1 MKVLDAAEL
10 HAGVEETLKGLS
22 QLNVQLETIEKNIK
36 ALIALED
43 SFKGDGGHSIRSFYE
58 EAHLPLLRFWQD
70 TLAQYETALKQLIS
84 SLRGFEPSPQGF
96 IRQSFLEHDVE
107 QGLKQAETITRDL
120 TAEGNRIMDSVSDIV
135 ALPRLND
142 SAFVQQVKT
151 AEQHEQ
157 ETLERLHEFDRQG
170 SYSLEATSQD
180 LHTLHRTI
188 QEISTLFERRELV
201 LSQYR
206 PSQLALKLSIL
217 PIPNLERFLS
227 YSLSSVQTNLE
238 EQGLTTNPA
247 ATANDS
253 VHETEAN
260 WRGWLS
266 GGLDFIPGISN
277 IKSGIEAMTGKDF
290 ITGRDIGHLERG
302 VLLAAIFGGPI
313 AKGGVKVFKWGG
325 KQLDKIKHVLNPDRV
340 IETGKAVLAKVKQ
353 GFNSL
358 RNTAAG
364 LMKKIADTP
373 LPTPQFAM
381 AGGAKMPQATIG
393 DAVNSAKNS
402 VMNFAQKVK
411 DGVGKGID
419 KTRPSWRQSE
429 IDVGKE
435 YPGYR
440 DQVSYKE
447 GNEVS
452 HGTKNSSRPDFYI
465 DGHSIEVKNYNVT
478 TSSGRSNLIRNV
490 SKQINKRVSD
500 LPEQTKQSVI
510 IDVRGQNISRDVLR
524 DIKQKINERTNDVA
538 EIIFIM
544 D

>member
-1 MKVLDAAEL
+1 
-10 HAGVEETLKGLS
+10 
-22 QLNVQLETIEKNIK
+22 
-36 ALIALED
+36 
-43 SFKGDGGHSIRSFYE
+43 
-58 EAHLPLLRFWQD
+58 FWQD

-277 IKSGIEAMTGKDF
+277 IKSGIEALTGKDF
-290 ITGRDIGHLERG
+290 ITGRDIGNLERG

-325 KQLDKIKHVLNPDRV
+325 KQLDKIKHVLNPDKV
-340 IETGKAVLAKVKQ
+340 METGKAVLAKVKQ

-411 DGVGKGID
+411 DGVGKGAGKSNLKVQFTKEQLATKPSYSPAPD
-419 KTRPSWRQSE
+419 KWTKKGGTVKIVEDGTWVYTNKKGQTVR
-429 IDVGKE
+429 
-435 YPGYR
+435 YPDGY
-440 DQVSYKE
+440 
-447 GNEVS
+447 
-452 HGTKNSSRPDFYI
+452 PDFTEYA
-465 DGHSIEVKNYNVT
+465 HPSVQPVEIEIASPTNRPMDYK
-478 TSSGRSNLIRNV
+478 SA
-490 SKQINKRVSD
+490 NKKAG
-500 LPEQTKQSVI
+500 LNK
-510 IDVRGQNISRDVLR
+510 
-524 DIKQKINERTNDVA
+524 
-538 EIIFIM
+538 
-544 D
+544 